1 MSEQTDKFDFEDAF
15 PQSPDL
21 SDFSL
26 RESHEKSDNNLH
38 DENFERQLRPKN
50 FANYIGQDR
59 VMSQMKV
66 FVHSALKRHDVLDH
80 VLLYGPPGLG
90 KTTLANILAHE
101 LQVDLITTSGPV
113 IEKTGDLAAL
123 LTQLKAG
130 DILFIDE
137 IHRLSHSIEEILYP
151 AMEDFQLDL
160 MMGEGAGAR
169 SMRLELQPFCLVAA
183 TTRAGALS
191 APLRD
196 RFGIQGR
203 MEYYD
208 VESLS
213 QILKHSSKKLRLSL
227 NSEQLKA
234 IAQRSR
240 GTPRIANRL
249 LKRVRDYMAVQSSSC
264 SKTDRIDEILTNLEI
279 DHHGLDHHDRRLLKV
294 MKEKFDGGPVG
305 LETLAQALGEQRQT
319 LEDVLEPYLVQE
331 DFLMRTPRGRKLT
344 EKAYSHLENTIL

>member
-1 MSEQTDKFDFEDAF
+1 MSDKFSFEQAF
-15 PQSPDL
+15 VQDRPFSQNSSFEEKKLPQTHL
-21 SDFSL
+21 
-26 RESHEKSDNNLH
+26 N
-38 DENFERQLRPKN
+38 DEGFERQLRPKS
-50 FANYIGQDR
+50 FENYIGQER

-66 FVHSALKRHDVLDH
+66 FVQSALKRHDVLDH

-90 KTTLANILAHE
+90 KTTLANILAYE
-101 LQVDLITTSGPV
+101 LKVDLITTSGPV

-160 MMGEGAGAR
+160 MVGEGAGAR
-169 SMRLELQPFCLVAA
+169 SMRIELQPFCLVAA

-208 VESLS
+208 VNSLT
-213 QILKHSSKKLRLSL
+213 QILKHSSAKLHL
-227 NSEQLKA
+227 NLHEQQLRA

-249 LKRVRDYMAVQSSSC
+249 LKRVRDYIAVDSSNAESQEMI
-264 SKTDRIDEILTNLEI
+264 SKILSHLEI
-279 DHHGLDHHDRRLLKV
+279 DHHGLDHHDRRLLQV
-294 MKEKFDGGPVG
+294 MKDKFNGGPVG
-305 LETLAQALGEQRQT
+305 LDTLAQALGDQRQT

-344 EKAYSHLENTIL
+344 DKAYEHLENTNIS